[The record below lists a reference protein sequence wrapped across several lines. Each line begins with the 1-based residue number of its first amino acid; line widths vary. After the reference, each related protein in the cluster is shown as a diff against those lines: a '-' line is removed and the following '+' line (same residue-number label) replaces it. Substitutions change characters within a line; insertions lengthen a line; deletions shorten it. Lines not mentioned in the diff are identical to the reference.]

1 MSFLKKVLF
10 LAFMMVAVSINNFS
24 VKASE
29 KITSTKAST
38 TAAST
43 KSSANIGIVTVS
55 SLAVRSG
62 PDTKYSIIGGL
73 RTNEKVSIISLNAG
87 WYKINFRNSIGYV
100 SQSYVKTD
108 HIIPQQSAVQH
119 SSNTSY
125 YSTNVLEKKLGY
137 VSASALNVRNGPG
150 TTYNVVK
157 VLYRGEEV
165 RILET
170 QKDWMKISQNN
181 STGWVS
187 AEFITLFKP
196 QGGKNI
202 VIDPG
207 HGGFDPGSVGPTGV
221 KEKNITL
228 AVSLMLG
235 DILESQGHNVVY
247 TRKNDSITWATN
259 EKDDV
264 RARVDISNKAKADL
278 FISIHTNASEYSSV
292 RGIETYYSS
301 ANSKNKLLAKS
312 IQDNMVKSMNLT
324 NRGIR
329 EEKFYVIKN
338 NQAVSALVELA
349 YISNSTEEKLL
360 NNSWNQKK
368 WAEGIAKGINDYL
381 HDN

>member
-10 LAFMMVAVSINNFS
+10 LAFMMGAVSINNFS

-43 KSSANIGIVTVS
+43 KSSANIGIVTAS

-108 HIIPQQSAVQH
+108 YIIPQQSAVQH
-119 SSNTSY
+119 SSNTSN

-137 VSASALNVRNGPG
+137 VSASALNARNGPG

-157 VLYRGEEV
+157 VLYRGEAV

-187 AEFITLFKP
+187 AEFITLIKP

-247 TRKNDSITWATN
+247 TRKSDSIAWAAN

-360 NNSWNQKK
+360 NNSLNQKK